1 MPSETIK
8 KEKKGTTKPIKTDS
22 SKNMSPA
29 PDTTPKG
36 NSCNKMKDKILF
48 ITGADSGIGKACALL
63 FAKEGADVAV
73 VYLNEHEDANDTKR
87 KIEEYGRKCL
97 LIPGDL

>member
-1 MPSETIK
+1 M
-8 KEKKGTTKPIKTDS
+8 
-22 SKNMSPA
+22 NPA

-63 FAKEGADVAV
+63 FAKEGADVAI
-73 VYLNEHEDANDTKR
+73 VYLNEHDDTFDNCYFSSPKNTTAWFGKADAAR
-87 KIEEYGRKCL
+87 RPARRSSAL
-97 LIPGDL
+97 LFIFSMQ